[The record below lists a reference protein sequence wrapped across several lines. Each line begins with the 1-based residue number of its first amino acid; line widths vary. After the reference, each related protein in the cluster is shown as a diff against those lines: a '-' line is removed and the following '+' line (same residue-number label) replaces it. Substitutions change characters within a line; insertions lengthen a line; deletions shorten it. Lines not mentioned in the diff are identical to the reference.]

1 MMKKM
6 KWIILTG
13 AAVLIMALCC
23 VLFILRHGSSNY
35 GGVMDGDGMINP
47 VAISTFSYY
56 RGGGMENGHYK
67 LKVPT
72 PCRKLRNGPLT
83 KSPLP

>member
-1 MMKKM
+1 MKKM
-6 KWIILTG
+6 KWILIII
-13 AAVLIMALCC
+13 AVIIAIGFVWLIGKPGTSAPGN
-23 VLFILRHGSSNY
+23 VL
-35 GGVMDGDGMINP
+35 DGDGMINP

>member
-1 MMKKM
+1 MDHFNR
-6 KWIILTG
+6 

-23 VLFILRHGSSNY
+23 VLFILRHGSSDY

-72 PCRKLRNGPLT
+72 PCRKFKKR
-83 KSPLP
+83 SPDKVPAPVKVGG